1 MRAGGS
7 PASSCPLAADVV
19 HAPSLLVLSVRPGRW
34 LFISP
39 LSAAGAAA
47 QHWSATAGGQGTVVD
62 LSSALSCVLLCGARA
77 REVLAR
83 GCRLDLD
90 PALFVP
96 GCAAATLMAQ
106 VAVTL
111 AALPAGMLLLSPAST
126 ARHFREWLIATARPF
141 GIAPEVERF
150 VFRGMRSRSVMKES
164 AQAVVI
170 GGGVVGASVLY
181 HLARIGWPDVLLLEK
196 SELTSG
202 STWHAAGGMH
212 TFNGEANISRL
223 QKYTIDL
230 YREIEALS
238 GQSCGLHPNG
248 GLMLAATPG
257 ELDSLKLICS
267 RARYLGMETEMIS
280 MEQALEFNP
289 LIDTSYFIGALWR
302 ADGGHCDPS
311 GTTQA
316 YAKAARKLGASVE
329 RFTRVT
335 ALNPRRDGSWEV
347 VTDKGTVHAQHVV
360 NCAGL
365 WAREVGR
372 LVGIELPVL
381 AMEHHYL
388 ITEDLPELQGRTQE
402 IVNTTDYLGE
412 IYMRQERGGCLI
424 GTYEP
429 NGIAWSPLTTPDEFS
444 MQLLPEDFERLAPY
458 FEVGFQHFP
467 ALGRVGIRKAVN
479 GPFTF
484 APDGNP
490 LVGPVRGLPNYWV
503 ACAVMAGFSQAGGI
517 GLVLSRWMAEND
529 PGQDILS
536 MDVARYGAFATPKY
550 TSVKVPENYARR
562 FRLAYPNEELTAA
575 RPLRRSPIYDRL
587 KAAGAVMGAN
597 FGLENALWFAPPGTA
612 ASETPTYRR
621 SEAFPVVRAECLAV
635 RGAVGI
641 YETTNYGKYE
651 VTGRGARAWLDR
663 VFACR
668 LPRPGRLGLAPML
681 NPAGRIVGDLSIAC
695 INEERWLI
703 VGSGFAEEFHLRW
716 FWQAAPP
723 PDVQVRSVASTL
735 CGFSLAG
742 PRSRE
747 LLQRLVRTDL
757 SADAFKLFRVQET
770 AVGFAPSILTR
781 AGFTGE
787 LGYEVWT
794 TPDYLETLYDELW
807 NCGARARTGPL
818 RWPRPLLPAA

>member
-1 MRAGGS
+1 MKT
-7 PASSCPLAADVV
+7 
-19 HAPSLLVLSVRPGRW
+19 
-34 LFISP
+34 
-39 LSAAGAAA
+39 SA
-47 QHWSATAGGQGTVVD
+47 
-62 LSSALSCVLLCGARA
+62 R
-77 REVLAR
+77 
-83 GCRLDLD
+83 
-90 PALFVP
+90 
-96 GCAAATLMAQ
+96 
-106 VAVTL
+106 
-111 AALPAGMLLLSPAST
+111 
-126 ARHFREWLIATARPF
+126 
-141 GIAPEVERF
+141 
-150 VFRGMRSRSVMKES
+150 
-164 AQAVVI
+164 AVVI

-181 HLARIGWPDVLLLEK
+181 HLAKIGWTDVMLIEK

-248 GLMLAATPG
+248 GLMLAATQG
-257 ELDSLKLICS
+257 ELDSLTLICS
-267 RARYLGMETEMIS
+267 RARYLGMQTEMIS
-280 MEQALEFNP
+280 LDEAVRFNP

-316 YAKAARKLGASVE
+316 YVKAARMLGASVE
-329 RFTRVT
+329 RFTRVLSL
-335 ALNPRRDGSWEV
+335 AQRRDGSWDV
-347 VTDKGTVHAQHVV
+347 ATDKGAVHAEHVV

-365 WAREVGR
+365 WAREIGHM
-372 LVGIELPVL
+372 VGIELPVL

-388 ITEDLPELQGRTQE
+388 LTEDLPELQGRDLE
-402 IVNTTDYLGE
+402 IVNTTDYAGE
-412 IYMRQERGGCLI
+412 IYMRQERGGALI

-429 NGIAWSPLTTPDEFS
+429 HGVVWSPLQTPDDFS

-490 LVGPVRGLPNYWV
+490 LVGPVRGVRNFWV
-503 ACAVMAGFSQAGGI
+503 ACAVMAGFSQGGGI

-529 PGQDILS
+529 PGQDIIS
-536 MDVARYGAFATPKY
+536 MDVARFGAFATPKY
-550 TSVKVPENYARR
+550 TAIKVPENYSRR

-575 RPLRRSPIYDRL
+575 RPVRRSPIYEQL

-597 FGLENALWFAPPGTA
+597 FGLEHALWFAPQGVAPT
-612 ASETPTYRR
+612 ETPTYRR
-621 SEAFPVVRAECLAV
+621 SESFPFVRAECQAV
-635 RGAVGI
+635 RARVGI

-651 VTGRGARAWLDR
+651 VSGCGARAWLDR

-668 LPRPGRLGLAPML
+668 IPKPGRLGLAPML
-681 NPAGRIVGDLSIAC
+681 SPAGRIIGDLSIAALA
-695 INEERWLI
+695 EDRFLI

-716 FWQAAPP
+716 FWQAEPP
-723 PDVQVRSVASTL
+723 ADVFVRSAASTL
-735 CGFSLAG
+735 AGVSIAG

-747 LLQRLVRTDL
+747 LVQRLVRVDL
-757 SADAFKLFRVQET
+757 SAAAFKLFDVRQT
-770 AVGFAPSILTR
+770 AVGFAPAILTR

-787 LGYEVWT
+787 LGYEIWT
-794 TPDYLETLYDELW
+794 TPDYFASLYDDVREAGGDLGLQHFGGRALSSLRLEKGYGSF
-807 NCGARARTGPL
+807 NKDFRPDYTPGETGLDRFVDFNKPDFIGRAAALAERGAGPARRFVIMEVEAPDADVTGYESIMKGGTAVGYVTSGAYGHCVGRSLAAGYVPTALARDGEPFTIDILGEICGATVRLEPL
-818 RWPRPLLPAA
+818 YDPKGLRLRG